1 MPVESE
7 YTSKTLCPP
16 QLWESGSS
24 CMARKPHSAFPVIG
38 STGILR
44 RNRTLVGVLEV
55 VEDGL
60 DAAPTCAVLLKLATV
75 EALVPTCEVPPA
87 LTVTPVISVSRSG
100 GYPWLPTSMRIKF
113 LSAASLYL
121 SMA

>member
-1 MPVESE
+1 MLVESE

-55 VEDGL
+55 VQDRL
-60 DAAPTCAVLLKLATV
+60 DAAQLFVRGL
-75 EALVPTCEVPPA
+75 LVPVDGVSHFAQIAPQFSFS
-87 LTVTPVISVSRSG
+87 LTHYGDSRKRQRG
-100 GYPWLPTSMRIKF
+100 RREHHEN
-113 LSAASLYL
+113 SAGDN
-121 SMA
+121 